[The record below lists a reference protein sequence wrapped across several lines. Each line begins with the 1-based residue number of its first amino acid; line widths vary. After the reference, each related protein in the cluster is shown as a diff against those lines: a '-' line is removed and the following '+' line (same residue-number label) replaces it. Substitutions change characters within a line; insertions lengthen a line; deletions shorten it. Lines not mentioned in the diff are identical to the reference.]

1 MEELP
6 KQSAEFLRVRG
17 FLARNDFEG
26 FTPESLFIMQF
37 VKKGWGQDIAA
48 LSNMAE
54 ALLNSLKADLIEKS
68 EVKALIDG
76 VVVRAL
82 HKNVSPYRKDPR
94 VVKNLGQ
101 YGYYL
106 EHLNIILG
114 CYQSAVDDEYL
125 NLNLRVTEHLLAASS
140 AEKNCHAP
148 LLPNV
153 RMRWS
158 ADQAA
163 IIYSIWLYDQNNGT
177 SLADDLRDKWLSYMD
192 TNMRDPKTRLYVTEV
207 MGVKRY
213 SKQPRG
219 CALAYLIYYG
229 NHFAPQM
236 AEEQWSLF
244 KKHLLIK
251 RLGIT
256 GFREYL
262 VRYKGRWT
270 PDSGPIVASIGVGAS
285 GLALKTAA
293 CMADI
298 EIYNLLNRSA
308 SPIMKIL
315 RGFMYVPLLNR
326 LARLGT
332 DLLATSIK
340 LNADTRITLSH
351 RIQGQDCSEAKL

>member
-1 MEELP
+1 MSTQILNIDKNP
-6 KQSAEFLRVRG
+6 MIQRVVG
-17 FLARNDFEG
+17 FLQCDSFDG
-26 FTPESLFIMQF
+26 FTSDDLFIMQF

-54 ALLNSLKADLIEKS
+54 ALMNASKSGLMGGS
-68 EVKALIDG
+68 EVKVLLDS
-76 VVVRAL
+76 VVIRAL
-82 HKNVSPYRKDPR
+82 HKKVSPYGKDPR
-94 VVKNLGQ
+94 AVENLGR

-114 CYQSAVDDEYL
+114 CYQSAVDDAYL
-125 NLNLRVTEHLLAASS
+125 DLNLRVTEHLLGASM
-140 AEKNCHAP
+140 AEDNCHAP

-163 IIYSIWLYDQNNGT
+163 IIYSIWLYDQNNGA
-177 SLADDLRDKWLSYMD
+177 SLAVDLRDRWLSYMD
-192 TNMRDPKTRLYVTEV
+192 TYMRDHMTGLYMTEV

-219 CALAYLIYYG
+219 CALAYLIYYSS
-229 NHFAPQM
+229 HFAPQT
-236 AEEQWSLF
+236 AAEQWDLF
-244 KKHLLIK
+244 KTHMLIK
-251 RLGIT
+251 RVGIT

-262 VRYKGRWT
+262 PSYKGGWT
-270 PDSGPIVASIGVGAS
+270 PDSGPIVAGIGVGAS

-298 EIYNLLNRSA
+298 EVYDALNRSA
-308 SPIMKIL
+308 GPVMRLL
-315 RGFMYVPLLNR
+315 RGFMHVPLVQR

-340 LNADTRITLSH
+340 LCADTRITLTK
-351 RIQGQDCSEAKL
+351 RTTT

>member
-1 MEELP
+1 MTKKVINIKKIPDLARV
-6 KQSAEFLRVRG
+6 SEFLNRDS
-17 FLARNDFEG
+17 FNG
-26 FTPESLFIMQF
+26 FTQDDLFIMQF
-37 VKKGWGQDIAA
+37 VKKGWGHDIAA

-54 ALLNSLKADLIEKS
+54 ALMNASRAKLIIPS
-68 EVKALIDG
+68 DVKRLLG
-76 VVVRAL
+76 RVVLRAL
-82 HKNVSPYRKDPR
+82 HEKVSPYRKDPR
-94 VVKNLGQ
+94 VVNKFGH

-125 NLNLRVTEHLLAASS
+125 KLNLRVTEHLIALSS

-177 SLADDLRDKWLSYMD
+177 CLSDDLRDKWLNYMD
-192 TNMRDPKTRLYVTEV
+192 TSMRDPETRLYMTEV

-229 NHFAPQM
+229 NHFAPKM
-236 AEEQWSLF
+236 ATEQWTLF
-244 KKHLLIK
+244 KAHFLVK
-251 RLGIT
+251 RAGIT

-262 VRYKGRWT
+262 TSYKGGWT

-293 CMADI
+293 CMADV
-298 EIYNLLNRSA
+298 EIYNSLNRSVA
-308 SPIMKIL
+308 PVMKLL
-315 RGFMYVPLLNR
+315 RGFMYIPFLKR

-332 DLLATSIK
+332 DLLATSIA
-340 LNADTRITLSH
+340 LCADMRITSTK
-351 RIQGQDCSEAKL
+351 RTSI